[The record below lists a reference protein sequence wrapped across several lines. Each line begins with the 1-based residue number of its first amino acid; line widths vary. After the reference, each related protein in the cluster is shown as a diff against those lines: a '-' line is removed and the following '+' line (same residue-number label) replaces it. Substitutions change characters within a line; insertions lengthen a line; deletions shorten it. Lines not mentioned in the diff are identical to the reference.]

1 LNFIINDGFFK
12 NLKIKKMKKILKIC
26 FSALCIAAVIWG
38 CKKSEDLVDP
48 SIDASGI
55 VNSDIVQLTNANPN
69 LVVNYSASD
78 DKQLDSVRVSVV
90 EKGTINIAAFGSK
103 KNIAGAADQGT
114 ISIPFPAPAGSKSGL
129 YTVVIIGIDKN
140 GNTARKSYDI
150 SVLDNRTGNGIAD
163 LPIPAGKNVMVK
175 VSVPEGLVNDNEGI
189 WITGDFESANGGN
202 NWSGGDNGNSIF
214 KLTRINSTSY
224 YIFLNFVND
233 NVFKFTRGSWGQVIK
248 DGDRQEI
255 ADYRYVNTFPNDIN
269 FNYTTGQYINVRIF
283 NWADRKVTNSHPYPI
298 PAASIGSGKLTVVVN
313 VNNRDDA
320 KKYFL
325 VKKGGNLSDQ
335 SIPMTRIKDFQGFPT
350 TRFTAAVPR
359 DANTTY
365 LVVRDNPSQI
375 GINVFG
381 YEQEIKWDGEHNPVF
396 LNLDRYKNQGVDF
409 PATNQLFITGEATP
423 GGWDTSPQSY
433 LNNPERKFISLGNGK
448 FVINK
453 IALEGDKKY
462 LLSPGNGNGEW
473 DWGRFMGFGN
483 DGDPNYGSVIRFRDG
498 GGYLLGSDLTTPKAR
513 GNFKIEV
520 DFYTGSYKLTRL

>member
-1 LNFIINDGFFK
+1 
-12 NLKIKKMKKILKIC
+12 MKKLLKIC
-26 FSALCIAAVIWG
+26 FAAFFITVVMWG
-38 CKKSEDLVDP
+38 CKKSEDLIDPTVD
-48 SIDASGI
+48 AAGI
-55 VNSDIVQLTNANPN
+55 VNSDIIQLTNANPN
-69 LVVNYSASD
+69 VIVNYSTND
-78 DKQLDSVRVSVV
+78 DNQLDSVRVSVV
-90 EKGTINIAAFGSK
+90 EKGTINITASGSK
-103 KNIAGAADQGT
+103 RNIAGAADQGS
-114 ISIPFPAPAGSKSGL
+114 ISIPFPMPAGSKSGL
-129 YTVVIIGIDKN
+129 YTIVIISIDKN
-140 GNTARKSYDI
+140 GNTARKSYEVSI
-150 SVLDNRTGNGIAD
+150 LDNRTSDFIAD
-163 LPIPAGKNVMVK
+163 LPIPTGKNVMVK
-175 VSVPEGLVNDNEGI
+175 VSVPQGLVNENEGI

-255 ADYRYVNTFPNDIN
+255 ADYRYKTSLPTAID
-269 FNYTTGQYINVRIF
+269 FNYTTGQYINVRVF
-283 NWADRKVTNSHPYPI
+283 NWADRKVTNSQPYPI
-298 PAASIGSGKLTVVVN
+298 PTSSIATSKLSVVVN
-313 VNNRDDA
+313 INNRDDS
-320 KKYFL
+320 KRYYL
-325 VKKGGNLSDQ
+325 VKKGGNLNDQ
-335 SIPMTRIKDFQGFPT
+335 SIPMTRVKDFQGFPT

-365 LVVRDNPSQI
+365 LVVRDNSSQV

-396 LNLDRYKNQGVDF
+396 LNIDRYKNQGVDF
-409 PATNQLFITGEATP
+409 PATNQLFVTGEATP

-433 LNNPERKFISLGNGK
+433 INNPERKFISLGNGK
-448 FVINK
+448 FVINR
-453 IALEGDKKY
+453 IALEGDRKF

-483 DGDPNYGSVIRFRDG
+483 DGDPSYGSVIRFRDG
-498 GGYLLGSDLTTPKAR
+498 GGYLLGSDLTTPKVG